1 MSNNSAECTE
11 LFECKKCGDCCKGYG
26 GTYLTEQDI
35 KAIAEYIGENRETLV
50 SKYCRFSGD
59 TPVIAQKKDG
69 YCVFWDKLCTIHPV
83 KPRMCKQ
90 WPFIESVLVDVK
102 NWQIMAGMCPG
113 IRTGANAEKIKECI
127 KSAILTNCN
136 K

>member
-1 MSNNSAECTE
+1 MSSNSAECSE
-11 LFECKKCGDCCKGYG
+11 LFECTQCGDCCRGYG
-26 GTYLTEQDI
+26 GTYLTERDI
-35 KAIAEYIGENRETLV
+35 SDIADYIGTDRETFV
-50 SKYCRFSGD
+50 SKYCRLSGNA
-59 TPVIAQKKDG
+59 PVIAQKNDG

-102 NWQIMAGMCPG
+102 NWQIMGGMCPG
-113 IRTGANAEKIKECI
+113 IRTGIDEEKVKKFIRASI
-127 KSAILTNCN
+127 SSDCN